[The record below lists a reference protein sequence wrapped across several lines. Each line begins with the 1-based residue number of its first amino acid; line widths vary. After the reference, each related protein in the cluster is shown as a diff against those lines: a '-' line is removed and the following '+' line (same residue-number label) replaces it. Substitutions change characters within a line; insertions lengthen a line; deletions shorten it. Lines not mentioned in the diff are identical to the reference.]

1 MSKNPDWT
9 EDEHILALDLYLS
22 KKPGQ
27 PQKGSA
33 EVLDLSALL
42 NRLHQKFGTTATTT
56 LRNPDG
62 VYMKLMNLKAHDPE
76 SIARGSKGLQRGN
89 QLEAKVWEQFGD
101 RALELHDVAVAM
113 RRERQT
119 DDSERAQLRS

>member
-1 MSKNPDWT
+1 MAKSPQNPGWT

-27 PQKGSA
+27 PQKGSS
-33 EVLDLSALL
+33 EVIALSQLL
-42 NRLHQKFGTTATTT
+42 NRLHQKLGTQGEDT

-76 SIARGSKGLQRGN
+76 FIAKGLKGLQRGN
-89 QLEAKVWEQFGD
+89 RLEPEVWQEYGGD
-101 RALELHDVAVAM
+101 
-113 RRERQT
+113 Q
-119 DDSERAQLRS
+119 